1 MLFQP
6 HPIETGDRREFA
18 MQAIT
23 PLKQINDDAFVA
35 SIPGSKSYTNRALIL
50 ASQRMG
56 TTRVANAL
64 FSEDTELLAKAL
76 GSFHGLEVT
85 KSDDGFVVQRT
96 RERLGAPKEALFM
109 GGAGTP
115 ARFLLSF
122 ASTAE
127 GATVVTGIPRLCER
141 PMGDLLTSLSS
152 IGVRY
157 ESLGTPDH
165 LPCRIHGGSIA
176 TKDWRIHGGVS
187 SQFTSSLC
195 LLAAQQATGP
205 IRIGIEGN
213 QVSRPYVNM
222 TLAMMNAC
230 GIKAEREGHDTI
242 VVTPRRPT
250 TDTIPVEVDA
260 SGMSYF
266 LAAAAVTGST
276 VEIPGIGE
284 SSAQGDVGLAGAFG
298 RMGCK
303 LEQGSDAI
311 RITGRRLR
319 GIDIDMD
326 TMPDVVL
333 TLAAVAALAD
343 GPTRIHN
350 IANLRLKE
358 CDRINAAARELERLG
373 VTVEEGPDYLVIH
386 PNGSL
391 RPAHVRTYDD
401 HRVAMSFA
409 VLGLVSEGIEIE
421 DPGCVAKSFPNF
433 WDEFDRFRSHHDGQS
448 R

>member
-1 MLFQP
+1 MQP
-6 HPIETGDRREFA
+6 IAPLRR
-18 MQAIT
+18 
-23 PLKQINDDAFVA
+23 INDDAFVA
-35 SIPGSKSYTNRALIL
+35 SVPGSKSYTNRALVL

-64 FSEDTELLAKAL
+64 FSDDTELLAKAL
-76 GSFHGLEVT
+76 GSFQGLEVEKT
-85 KSDDGFVVQRT
+85 GDGFVVTRT
-96 RERLGAPKEALFM
+96 REQLAAPREEVFM

-141 PMGDLLTSLSS
+141 PMGDLLASLSS
-152 IGVRY
+152 IGIRY
-157 ESLGTPDH
+157 DSLGTPDH

-176 TKDWRIHGGVS
+176 TKDWKIHGGVS

-195 LLAAQQATGP
+195 LLAAQQGCGP
-205 IRIGIEGN
+205 IRIEIEGN

-230 GIKAEREGHDTI
+230 GIEAKRDGYDAI

-276 VEIPGIGE
+276 VEIPGIGA
-284 SSAQGDVGLAGAFG
+284 SSAQGDVGLARAFE

-303 LEQGSDAI
+303 LAHGSDAI
-311 RITGRRLR
+311 RITGGRLR

-358 CDRINAAARELERLG
+358 CDRIDAAARELERLG
-373 VTVEEGPDYLVIH
+373 VAVDEGPDYLVIH
-386 PNGSL
+386 PDGPL
-391 RPAHVRTYDD
+391 RPAQIRTYDD

-409 VLGLVSEGIEIE
+409 VLGLVSDGIEIE

-433 WDEFDRFRSHHDGQS
+433 WDEFNRFRAHHDGQQ

>member
-1 MLFQP
+1 
-6 HPIETGDRREFA
+6 
-18 MQAIT
+18 
-23 PLKQINDDAFVA
+23 
-35 SIPGSKSYTNRALIL
+35 
-50 ASQRMG
+50 
-56 TTRVANAL
+56 
-64 FSEDTELLAKAL
+64 
-76 GSFHGLEVT
+76 
-85 KSDDGFVVQRT
+85 
-96 RERLGAPKEALFM
+96 M

-122 ASTAE
+122 ASTAD
-127 GATVVTGIPRLCER
+127 GGTVVTGIPRLCER
-141 PMGDLLTSLSS
+141 PMSDLLTSLSS
-152 IGVRY
+152 IGIRY
-157 ESLGTPDH
+157 DSLGTPDH

-176 TKDWRIHGGVS
+176 TKNWKIHGGVS

-195 LLAAQQATGP
+195 LLAAQQANGP

-230 GIKAEREGHDTI
+230 GIEAQREGHDTI
-242 VVTPRRPT
+242 VVTPRRPA

-409 VLGLVSEGIEIE
+409 VLGLVSDGIEIE

-433 WDEFDRFRSHHDGQS
+433 WDEFDRFRSHHDGRS